1 MQLPEIHTI
10 LIYGTD
16 IVYVTFY
23 GINNE
28 YFNGGRIMNAEKR
41 ALLSVAMV
49 LLIGM
54 LCVSGAHAWNEAQ
67 LQLLKTTNSCPNCD
81 LTGANLSYA
90 NLNNANLLGAN
101 LRTAHLYKAHLYK
114 ANLSGANLLGAN
126 LYRANLLGA
135 DLSGANLTGADLR
148 DAMMISTNLTGA
160 NLNGADL
167 TGARLSGATWTD
179 GSLCRKASYGEC
191 YRGQP

>member
-1 MQLPEIHTI
+1 
-10 LIYGTD
+10 
-16 IVYVTFY
+16 
-23 GINNE
+23 
-28 YFNGGRIMNAEKR
+28 MNAEKR

-81 LTGANLSYA
+81 LS
-90 NLNNANLLGAN
+90 
-101 LRTAHLYKAHLYK
+101 
-114 ANLSGANLLGAN
+114 
-126 LYRANLLGA
+126 GA
-135 DLSGANLTGADLR
+135 DLS
-148 DAMMISTNLTGA
+148 
-160 NLNGADL
+160 
-167 TGARLSGATWTD
+167 GARLSGATWTD